1 MKKGEIMLDTNYIEV
16 GYDTCKY
23 TINGITTTAII
34 KEVTPHHLSVKPISR
49 MGKNLYESSLTTDFV
64 GETFSSE
71 CYELMNLEI
80 WMDGRGCDNSAIGVS
95 GCYEPYTML
104 MTEAA

>member
-1 MKKGEIMLDTNYIEV
+1 MLNIDYIEV

-34 KEVTPHHLSVKPISR
+34 KEITHNYLSVKPLSKL
-49 MGKNLYESSLTTDFV
+49 GKNVHETNLDTDFV
-64 GETFSSE
+64 GETFSSD
-71 CYELMNLEI
+71 CYDAIDLEI

-104 MTEAA
+104 EVA